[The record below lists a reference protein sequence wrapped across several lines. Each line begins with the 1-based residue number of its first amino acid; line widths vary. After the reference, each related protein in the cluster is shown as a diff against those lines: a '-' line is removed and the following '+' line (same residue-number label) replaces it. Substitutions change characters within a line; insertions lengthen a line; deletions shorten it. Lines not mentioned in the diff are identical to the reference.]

1 MSETTGLGGYAWQA
15 AVALGG
21 AAAAA
26 AGAWAKGWL
35 GTALPPP
42 GQVARFLRFR
52 LDELRGRTPAYARD
66 GRFLAVLCCLDGDDA
81 QETMLKAL
89 ARAFDA
95 HEAMDVALDWRRLGL
110 GGAARGPAREAAQLR
125 ALEIARLYRADV
137 ILWGEVAKAGEGL
150 RLHLQ
155 GGGQSETRDLIFD
168 KGFLKEEIRK
178 EFAGAVGAIVV
189 AAALASVRPITEQ
202 QGQYLAATLK
212 PVAARLS
219 RLVERGLDAVPPADR
234 GALHLAHGDALAVIG
249 EQSGDDGALRRAV
262 AAYEAALGEHT
273 RERVPLDWA
282 TTQNNLGNALRVLG
296 ERGDDGALRRAVAAC
311 EAALGER
318 TRERVPLDW
327 ATTQNNLGNALQVLG
342 ERGGDGA
349 LRRAVAA
356 FEAAL
361 GVFERHAASAYATV
375 ARRNLAQAR
384 ASLEAMQRAA
394 PGQKRTPPDSHLDKG
409 DGVAPAPSPSP

>member
-1 MSETTGLGGYAWQA
+1 
-15 AVALGG
+15 
-21 AAAAA
+21 
-26 AGAWAKGWL
+26 
-35 GTALPPP
+35 
-42 GQVARFLRFR
+42 
-52 LDELRGRTPAYARD
+52 
-66 GRFLAVLCCLDGDDA
+66 
-81 QETMLKAL
+81 
-89 ARAFDA
+89 
-95 HEAMDVALDWRRLGL
+95 MDVVLDWRRLGL
-110 GGAARGPAREAAQLR
+110 GGAARGLAREAAQLR

-327 ATTQNNLGNALQVLG
+327 AMTQNNLGNALRVLGERGDDGALRRAVAAYEAALGERTRERVPLDWAMTQNNLGNALRVLG